1 MKISTLL
8 IVVLTILSTF
18 AISAVAQKRQKAST
32 EIPFAERADR
42 FWHWFDK
49 NTPRMNYLLRQED
62 GMRKLFDL
70 MSEGTQIIGNDVF
83 YNIGDSAEL
92 SFSIERESE
101 NFYLY
106 PWLVA
111 SMPDSLRGKWTVY
124 PYKQPDPSIIRKG
137 FRMFGYDIDIADI
150 MVAAD
155 YDKDKG
161 IFVIYYY
168 HPEFAGLSEEDSMHA
183 FTLILELLIGEGA
196 FYNYVRD
203 IRQKDSDDGMINIA
217 NLADTMKILIENSGK
232 EYHVKPSLP
241 LYGYSG
247 NPNPE
252 STQMR
257 SDIIAGSSQYMA
269 LIEEYL
275 NGEQKIYDSLNRK
288 GATALML
295 IITQPEGMSTDD
307 FIELRYRVQDYLISL
322 FDSRTLKGILTGGA
336 YGASGLGYIDL
347 ILFDTD
353 GFLRHI
359 SNDKTLSAMLTPA
372 AEGSAPLHLMYKTF
386 AIDSPV
392 HPLPL

>member
-8 IVVLTILSTF
+8 IAVLAIVVAFIIF
-18 AISAVAQKRQKAST
+18 IFIQKRQKAS
-32 EIPFAERADR
+32 EAIPFAERADK

-49 NTPRMNYLLRQED
+49 NTPRMDYLLRQED

-150 MVAAD
+150 MVSVD
-155 YDKDKG
+155 YDKENKD
-161 IFVIYYY
+161 FVVSY
-168 HPEFAGLSEEDSMHA
+168 HAPVFAELGEEESSIA
-183 FTLILELLIGEGA
+183 FSTLLENLIGEGPV
-196 FYNYVRD
+196 YNYVGD

-217 NLADTMKILIENSGK
+217 NLADTLKRMVEENGD
-232 EYHVKPSLP
+232 EYHQELLLP
-241 LYGYSG
+241 LYSYSG
-247 NPNPE
+247 NPKPE

-275 NGEQKIYDSLNRK
+275 NGEQKIYDSLKRK

-295 IITQPEGMSTDD
+295 IITQPEGMPTDD
-307 FIELRYRVQDYLISL
+307 FIELRYRVEDYLISL
-322 FDSRTLKGILTGGA
+322 FNSRTLKGILTGGA

-359 SNDKTLSAMLTPA
+359 SNDKTLSAMLTPT
-372 AEGSAPLHLMYKTF
+372 AEGSAPLHLRYKTF
-386 AIDSPV
+386 AIDSSV

>member
-8 IVVLTILSTF
+8 IAVLAILSTF
-18 AISAVAQKRQKAST
+18 AISAVAQKRQKASA

-42 FWHWFDK
+42 FWKWFGKNSPKMDK
-49 NTPRMNYLLRQED
+49 LLKKKD
-62 GMRKLFDL
+62 GLYKINDL
-70 MSEGTQIIGNDVF
+70 MYEGTRIIGNDVC
-83 YNIGDSAEL
+83 YNIGNSSEF
-92 SFSIERESE
+92 SFSIEGQSE
-101 NFYLY
+101 NLYLY

-111 SMPDSLRGKWTVY
+111 SIPDSLLTNWTVY
-124 PYKQPDPSIIRKG
+124 PCKQPDPSVVNTG
-137 FRMFGYDIDIADI
+137 FCMFDKEIDIADI

-161 IFVIYYY
+161 NFVIYYY
-168 HPEFAGLSEEDSMHA
+168 HPEFVGLSEEESMHA

-196 FYNYVRD
+196 FHNYVRD

-232 EYHVKPSLP
+232 EYHVKPLLP

-275 NGEQKIYDSLNRK
+275 NGEQKIYDSLKRK

-295 IITQPEGMSTDD
+295 IITQPEGMLTDD
-307 FIELRYRVQDYLISL
+307 FIELRYRVEDYLISL

-359 SNDKTLSAMLTPA
+359 SNDKTLRAILTPA